1 MNITGL
7 GGIGAVSN
15 NTITYTKSTL
25 KMVEKIDGIVTTKKF
40 KTLKDMLED
49 KFYADEYIKESKS
62 RVKTILK

>member
-1 MNITGL
+1 MNITNL

-25 KMVEKIDGIVTTKKF
+25 KVVEKIDGIVTTRKF

-49 KFYADEYIKESKS
+49 KFYTDEYIKESNS

>member
-49 KFYADEYIKESKS
+49 KFYADEYIKESNS